1 MFARYEMRMNL
12 AAWDEKWVRSS
23 RRTFLIGYFTEL
35 SFAHQMYVLVRYVT
49 PAKKGKGKNLKA
61 IKDTSSKGS
70 DAETPL
76 PSGDS
81 APFPS
86 LHTPGSALASEAPT
100 PFISR
105 SSSLVGMSGLS
116 AMSPLAATANGNGK
130 SNGNGTAHAATDDK
144 PSLLS
149 GVDLLSLVPTE
160 EPDGATLHC
169 VSVSELCFKIGRI
182 TVPPAVV
189 LGLEGFHRL
198 PTSPPT
204 ASSPSASA
212 PAPSA
217 TDKPATPATA
227 APARYTYAH
236 PPPTFLRARA
246 LQTPED
252 LAHGNLRTLQRF
264 LREGWRD
271 VPAGE
276 RWWEDALGGEIE
288 EKRRVNL
295 ERIRGVRE
303 GMFGAAAAL
312 R

>member
-1 MFARYEMRMNL
+1 
-12 AAWDEKWVRSS
+12 
-23 RRTFLIGYFTEL
+23 
-35 SFAHQMYVLVRYVT
+35 MYVLVRYVT

-61 IKDTSSKGS
+61 VKGTSSQGN
-70 DAETPL
+70 DAQAPL

-86 LHTPGSALASEAPT
+86 LHTPGSAFASEAPT
-100 PFISR
+100 PLASR
-105 SSSLVGMSGLS
+105 SSSFVGVSGLS
-116 AMSPLAATANGNGK
+116 AMSPLAGHGQT
-130 SNGNGTAHAATDDK
+130 NGNGTAHAATDDK

-198 PTSPPT
+198 PTTPTT
-204 ASSPSASA
+204 ASSPAS
-212 PAPSA
+212 SS
-217 TDKPATPATA
+217 TDKPTTT
-227 APARYTYAH
+227 APARYTH
-236 PPPTFLRARA
+236 VNPPPTFVRALG

-252 LAHGNLRTLQRF
+252 LAHGNLRSLQRF

-271 VPAGE
+271 VPAE
-276 RWWEDALGGEIE
+276 DRWWEDALGGEIE
-288 EKRRVNL
+288 ERRKVNL

-303 GMFGAAAAL
+303 GMFGAAATL
-312 R
+312 H